1 MWTIAFKET
10 STFFSSLAGFIIS
23 GVFLL
28 LMGLMLFFFPDTS
41 ILSSNYATMDG
52 LFYLAPTIFTFVIP
66 AITMRFFAEEI
77 QSGTIE
83 LLATKPIS
91 DLKIILGKFLAGLF
105 LIGLCLLPT
114 LIYYYTVYQLGSPK
128 GNLDSGGI
136 MGSYVG
142 LVFLSACFLA
152 IGIFSSAL
160 SSNQVVAFIIGAF
173 LCFLCQWFFLY
184 VSKLPVFVGSLDYFI
199 QKIGMDYHYGRMS
212 KGVID
217 LIDVIYFLSVITFFI
232 GFTHF
237 VLQKRKW

>member
-1 MWTIAFKET
+1 
-10 STFFSSLAGFIIS
+10 
-23 GVFLL
+23 
-28 LMGLMLFFFPDTS
+28 
-41 ILSSNYATMDG
+41 
-52 LFYLAPTIFTFVIP
+52 
-66 AITMRFFAEEI
+66 MRFFAEEI

-199 QKIGMDYHYGRMS
+199 QKIGMDYH
-212 KGVID
+212 
-217 LIDVIYFLSVITFFI
+217 
-232 GFTHF
+232 
-237 VLQKRKW
+237 